1 MPLQGATAPTRDTQG
16 VASLALG
23 YVLHWAFSPPLL
35 NPKFESF
42 IMRTS
47 EEKYISLLTDFG
59 FKRIFGSQP
68 NKEDIKEYE
77 DSLKA
82 FRDIQNSIDTA
93 KEEEFAK
100 GYAEGF
106 VEGFVEGFKQGI
118 AKGEQKIVQAM
129 IQQGCDVGFISKVTG
144 ISTDTITAYL
154 ERQ

>member
-1 MPLQGATAPTRDTQG
+1 
-16 VASLALG
+16 
-23 YVLHWAFSPPLL
+23 
-35 NPKFESF
+35 
-42 IMRTS
+42 MRTLDNQPLSLQTDVFNRLFS
-47 EEKYISLLTDFG
+47 EAEIARF
-59 FKRIFGSQP
+59 

-82 FRDIQNSIDTA
+82 YRDIQNSIDTA

-106 VEGFVEGFKQGI
+106 VEGFKQGI
-118 AKGEQKIVQAM
+118 AKGEHKIVQAM
-129 IQQGCDVGFISKVTG
+129 IQQGCDVDFISKVTG

>member
-1 MPLQGATAPTRDTQG
+1 
-16 VASLALG
+16 
-23 YVLHWAFSPPLL
+23 
-35 NPKFESF
+35 
-42 IMRTS
+42 MRTLDNQPLSLQTDVFNRLFS
-47 EEKYISLLTDFG
+47 EAEIARF
-59 FKRIFGSQP
+59 

-82 FRDIQNSIDTA
+82 YRDIQNSIDTA

-118 AKGEQKIVQAM
+118 AKGEQKIVQM
-129 IQQGCDVGFISKVTG
+129 IQQGCDVDFISKVTG

>member
-1 MPLQGATAPTRDTQG
+1 
-16 VASLALG
+16 
-23 YVLHWAFSPPLL
+23 
-35 NPKFESF
+35 
-42 IMRTS
+42 MRTLDNQPLSLQTDVFNRLFS
-47 EEKYISLLTDFG
+47 EAEIACF
-59 FKRIFGSQP
+59 

-106 VEGFVEGFKQGI
+106 VEGFKQGI

-129 IQQGCDVGFISKVTG
+129 IQQGCDVDFISKVTG
-144 ISTDTITAYL
+144 ISTDTITAYI

>member
-1 MPLQGATAPTRDTQG
+1 
-16 VASLALG
+16 
-23 YVLHWAFSPPLL
+23 
-35 NPKFESF
+35 
-42 IMRTS
+42 MRTS

-68 NKEDIKEYE
+68 NKDDIKEYE

-82 FRDIQNSIDTA
+82 YRDIQNSIDTA
-93 KEEEFAK
+93 KEEGFAK
-100 GYAEGF
+100 GM
-106 VEGFVEGFKQGI
+106 

>member
-1 MPLQGATAPTRDTQG
+1 
-16 VASLALG
+16 
-23 YVLHWAFSPPLL
+23 
-35 NPKFESF
+35 
-42 IMRTS
+42 MRTLDNQPLSLQTDVFNRLFS
-47 EEKYISLLTDFG
+47 EAEIACF
-59 FKRIFGSQP
+59 

-106 VEGFVEGFKQGI
+106 VEGFKQGI

-129 IQQGCDVGFISKVTG
+129 IQQGCDVDFISKVTG

>member
-1 MPLQGATAPTRDTQG
+1 
-16 VASLALG
+16 
-23 YVLHWAFSPPLL
+23 
-35 NPKFESF
+35 
-42 IMRTS
+42 MRTLDNQPLSLQTDVFDRLFS
-47 EEKYISLLTDFG
+47 EAEIARF
-59 FKRIFGSQP
+59 

-77 DSLKA
+77 DILKA
-82 FRDIQNSIDTA
+82 YLDIKIPIETA

-106 VEGFVEGFKQGI
+106 VEGFAEGFVEGFAEGFVEGFKQGI

-129 IQQGCDVGFISKVTG
+129 IQQGCDVDFISKVTG

>member
-1 MPLQGATAPTRDTQG
+1 
-16 VASLALG
+16 
-23 YVLHWAFSPPLL
+23 
-35 NPKFESF
+35 
-42 IMRTS
+42 MRTLDNQPLSLQTDVFNRLFS
-47 EEKYISLLTDFG
+47 EAEIARF
-59 FKRIFGSQP
+59 

-82 FRDIQNSIDTA
+82 YRDIQNSIDTA

-100 GYAEGF
+100 GYA
-106 VEGFVEGFKQGI
+106 EGFVEGFKQGI

-129 IQQGCDVGFISKVTG
+129 IQQGCDVDFISKVTG

>member
-1 MPLQGATAPTRDTQG
+1 
-16 VASLALG
+16 
-23 YVLHWAFSPPLL
+23 
-35 NPKFESF
+35 
-42 IMRTS
+42 MRTLDNQPLSLQTDVFNRFFS
-47 EEKYISLLTDFG
+47 EAEIARF
-59 FKRIFGSQP
+59 

-82 FRDIQNSIDTA
+82 YRDIQNSIDTA

-100 GYAEGF
+100 GYA
-106 VEGFVEGFKQGI
+106 EGFVEGFKQGI

-129 IQQGCDVGFISKVTG
+129 IQQGCDVDFISKVTG

>member
-1 MPLQGATAPTRDTQG
+1 
-16 VASLALG
+16 
-23 YVLHWAFSPPLL
+23 
-35 NPKFESF
+35 
-42 IMRTS
+42 MRTLDNQPLSLQTDVFNRLFS
-47 EEKYISLLTDFG
+47 EAEIARF
-59 FKRIFGSQP
+59 

-129 IQQGCDVGFISKVTG
+129 IQQGCDVDFISKVTG
-144 ISTDTITAYL
+144 ISTDTITVYL

>member
-77 DSLKA
+77 DILKA
-82 FRDIQNSIDTA
+82 YLDIKIPIETA

-100 GYAEGF
+100 GYA
-106 VEGFVEGFKQGI
+106 EGFVEGFKQGI

-129 IQQGCDVGFISKVTG
+129 IQQGCDVDFISKVTG
-144 ISTDTITAYL
+144 ISTDTITAYI

>member
-1 MPLQGATAPTRDTQG
+1 
-16 VASLALG
+16 
-23 YVLHWAFSPPLL
+23 
-35 NPKFESF
+35 
-42 IMRTS
+42 MRTLDNQPLSLQTDVFNRLFS
-47 EEKYISLLTDFG
+47 EAEIARF
-59 FKRIFGSQP
+59 

-82 FRDIQNSIDTA
+82 YRDIQNSIDTA

-100 GYAEGF
+100 GYA
-106 VEGFVEGFKQGI
+106 EGFVEGFKQGI

>member
-1 MPLQGATAPTRDTQG
+1 
-16 VASLALG
+16 
-23 YVLHWAFSPPLL
+23 
-35 NPKFESF
+35 
-42 IMRTS
+42 MRTLDNQPLSLQTDVFNRLFS
-47 EEKYISLLTDFG
+47 EAEIARF
-59 FKRIFGSQP
+59 

-93 KEEEFAK
+93 KEEEFAKGYAK

-129 IQQGCDVGFISKVTG
+129 IQQGCDVDFISKVTG

>member
-1 MPLQGATAPTRDTQG
+1 
-16 VASLALG
+16 
-23 YVLHWAFSPPLL
+23 
-35 NPKFESF
+35 
-42 IMRTS
+42 MRTLDNQPLSLQTDVFNRLFS
-47 EEKYISLLTDFG
+47 EAEIARF
-59 FKRIFGSQP
+59 

-118 AKGEQKIVQAM
+118 AKGEQKIVQM
-129 IQQGCDVGFISKVTG
+129 IQQGCDVDFISKVTG

-154 ERQ
+154 ERK

>member
-1 MPLQGATAPTRDTQG
+1 
-16 VASLALG
+16 
-23 YVLHWAFSPPLL
+23 
-35 NPKFESF
+35 
-42 IMRTS
+42 MRTLDNHPLSLQTDVFDRLFS
-47 EEKYISLLTDFG
+47 EAEIARF
-59 FKRIFGSQP
+59 

-82 FRDIQNSIDTA
+82 YRDIQNSIDTA

-100 GYAEGF
+100 GYA
-106 VEGFVEGFKQGI
+106 EGFVEGFKQGI

-129 IQQGCDVGFISKVTG
+129 IQQGCDVDFISKVTG

>member
-1 MPLQGATAPTRDTQG
+1 
-16 VASLALG
+16 
-23 YVLHWAFSPPLL
+23 
-35 NPKFESF
+35 
-42 IMRTS
+42 MRTLDNQPLSLQTDVFNRLFS
-47 EEKYISLLTDFG
+47 EAEIARF
-59 FKRIFGSQP
+59 

-82 FRDIQNSIDTA
+82 YRDIQNSIDTA
-93 KEEEFAK
+93 KEEEF
-100 GYAEGF
+100 AEGF

-129 IQQGCDVGFISKVTG
+129 IQQGCDVDFISKVTG

>member
-1 MPLQGATAPTRDTQG
+1 
-16 VASLALG
+16 
-23 YVLHWAFSPPLL
+23 
-35 NPKFESF
+35 
-42 IMRTS
+42 MRTS

-68 NKEDIKEYE
+68 NKENIKEYE

-82 FRDIQNSIDTA
+82 YRDIQNSIDTA
-93 KEEEFAK
+93 KE
-100 GYAEGF
+100 EGF

-129 IQQGCDVGFISKVTG
+129 IQQGCDVDFISKVTG

>member
-1 MPLQGATAPTRDTQG
+1 
-16 VASLALG
+16 
-23 YVLHWAFSPPLL
+23 
-35 NPKFESF
+35 
-42 IMRTS
+42 MRTLDNQPLSLQTDVFDRLFS
-47 EEKYISLLTDFG
+47 EAEIARF
-59 FKRIFGSQP
+59 

-77 DSLKA
+77 DILKA
-82 FRDIQNSIDTA
+82 YLDIKIPIETA

-100 GYAEGF
+100 GYAEGFAEGF

-129 IQQGCDVGFISKVTG
+129 IQQGCDVDFISKVTG

>member
-68 NKEDIKEYE
+68 NKDDIKEYE

-82 FRDIQNSIDTA
+82 YRDIQNSIDTA
-93 KEEEFAK
+93 KEEGFAK
-100 GYAEGF
+100 GMAKGIE
-106 VEGFVEGFKQGI
+106 QGI

-129 IQQGCDVGFISKVTG
+129 Q
-144 ISTDTITAYL
+144 
-154 ERQ
+154 

>member
-1 MPLQGATAPTRDTQG
+1 
-16 VASLALG
+16 
-23 YVLHWAFSPPLL
+23 
-35 NPKFESF
+35 
-42 IMRTS
+42 MRTLDNQPLSLQTDVFNRLFS
-47 EEKYISLLTDFG
+47 ESEIARF
-59 FKRIFGSQP
+59 

-82 FRDIQNSIDTA
+82 YRDIQNSIDTA

-100 GYAEGF
+100 GYA
-106 VEGFVEGFKQGI
+106 EGFVEGFKQGI

-129 IQQGCDVGFISKVTG
+129 IQQGCDVDFISKVTG

>member
-1 MPLQGATAPTRDTQG
+1 
-16 VASLALG
+16 
-23 YVLHWAFSPPLL
+23 
-35 NPKFESF
+35 
-42 IMRTS
+42 MRTLDNQPLSLQTDVFDRLFS
-47 EEKYISLLTDFG
+47 EAEIARF
-59 FKRIFGSQP
+59 

-77 DSLKA
+77 DILKA
-82 FRDIQNSIDTA
+82 YLDIKIPIETA

-100 GYAEGF
+100 GY

-129 IQQGCDVGFISKVTG
+129 IQQGCDVDFISKVTG

>member
-1 MPLQGATAPTRDTQG
+1 
-16 VASLALG
+16 
-23 YVLHWAFSPPLL
+23 
-35 NPKFESF
+35 
-42 IMRTS
+42 MRTLDNQPLSLQTDVFNRLFS
-47 EEKYISLLTDFG
+47 EAEIARF
-59 FKRIFGSQP
+59 

-93 KEEEFAK
+93 KEEEF
-100 GYAEGF
+100 AEGF

-129 IQQGCDVGFISKVTG
+129 IQQGCDVDFISKVTG

>member
-1 MPLQGATAPTRDTQG
+1 
-16 VASLALG
+16 
-23 YVLHWAFSPPLL
+23 
-35 NPKFESF
+35 
-42 IMRTS
+42 MRTLDNQLLSLQTDVFNRLFS
-47 EEKYISLLTDFG
+47 EAEIACF
-59 FKRIFGSQP
+59 

-106 VEGFVEGFKQGI
+106 VEGFVEGFKQSI

>member
-1 MPLQGATAPTRDTQG
+1 
-16 VASLALG
+16 
-23 YVLHWAFSPPLL
+23 
-35 NPKFESF
+35 
-42 IMRTS
+42 MRTLDNQPLSLQTDVFNRLFS
-47 EEKYISLLTDFG
+47 EAEIARF
-59 FKRIFGSQP
+59 

-106 VEGFVEGFKQGI
+106 VEGFKQGI

-129 IQQGCDVGFISKVTG
+129 IQQGCDVDFISKVTG
-144 ISTDTITAYL
+144 ISTDTITAYI

>member
-1 MPLQGATAPTRDTQG
+1 
-16 VASLALG
+16 
-23 YVLHWAFSPPLL
+23 
-35 NPKFESF
+35 
-42 IMRTS
+42 MRTLDNQPLSLQTDVFNRLFS
-47 EEKYISLLTDFG
+47 EAEIARF
-59 FKRIFGSQP
+59 

-100 GYAEGF
+100 GYAKGYA
-106 VEGFVEGFKQGI
+106 EGFVEGFKQGI

-129 IQQGCDVGFISKVTG
+129 IQQGCDVDFISKVTG
-144 ISTDTITAYL
+144 ISTDTITAYI

>member
-1 MPLQGATAPTRDTQG
+1 
-16 VASLALG
+16 
-23 YVLHWAFSPPLL
+23 
-35 NPKFESF
+35 
-42 IMRTS
+42 MRTLDNQPLSLQTDVFNRLFS
-47 EEKYISLLTDFG
+47 EAEIARF
-59 FKRIFGSQP
+59 

-82 FRDIQNSIDTA
+82 YRDIQNSIDTA

-100 GYAEGF
+100 GY

-129 IQQGCDVGFISKVTG
+129 IQQGCDVDFISKVTG
-144 ISTDTITAYL
+144 ISTDTITAYI

>member
-1 MPLQGATAPTRDTQG
+1 
-16 VASLALG
+16 
-23 YVLHWAFSPPLL
+23 
-35 NPKFESF
+35 
-42 IMRTS
+42 MRTS

-68 NKEDIKEYE
+68 NKDDIKEYE
-77 DSLKA
+77 DILKA
-82 FRDIQNSIDTA
+82 YLDIKIPIETA

-129 IQQGCDVGFISKVTG
+129 IQQGCDVDFISKVTG

>member
-1 MPLQGATAPTRDTQG
+1 
-16 VASLALG
+16 
-23 YVLHWAFSPPLL
+23 
-35 NPKFESF
+35 
-42 IMRTS
+42 MRTLDNQPLSLQTDVFNRLFS
-47 EEKYISLLTDFG
+47 EAEIARF
-59 FKRIFGSQP
+59 

-82 FRDIQNSIDTA
+82 YRDIQNPIDTA

-100 GYAEGF
+100 GYA
-106 VEGFVEGFKQGI
+106 EGFVEGFKQGI

-129 IQQGCDVGFISKVTG
+129 IQQGCDVDFISKVTG

>member
-1 MPLQGATAPTRDTQG
+1 
-16 VASLALG
+16 
-23 YVLHWAFSPPLL
+23 
-35 NPKFESF
+35 
-42 IMRTS
+42 MRTLDNQPLSLQTDVFNRLFS
-47 EEKYISLLTDFG
+47 EAEIARF
-59 FKRIFGSQP
+59 

-106 VEGFVEGFKQGI
+106 VEGFKQGI

-129 IQQGCDVGFISKVTG
+129 IQQGCDVDFISKVTG

>member
-1 MPLQGATAPTRDTQG
+1 
-16 VASLALG
+16 
-23 YVLHWAFSPPLL
+23 
-35 NPKFESF
+35 
-42 IMRTS
+42 MRTLDNQPLSLQTDVFNRLFS
-47 EEKYISLLTDFG
+47 EAEIARFNKE
-59 FKRIFGSQP
+59 

-129 IQQGCDVGFISKVTG
+129 IQQGCDVDFISKVTG

>member
-1 MPLQGATAPTRDTQG
+1 
-16 VASLALG
+16 
-23 YVLHWAFSPPLL
+23 
-35 NPKFESF
+35 
-42 IMRTS
+42 MRTS

-82 FRDIQNSIDTA
+82 YLDIKIPIETA

-100 GYAEGF
+100 GYA
-106 VEGFVEGFKQGI
+106 EGFVEGFKQGI

-129 IQQGCDVGFISKVTG
+129 IQQGCDVDFISKVTG
-144 ISTDTITAYL
+144 ISTDTITAYI

>member
-1 MPLQGATAPTRDTQG
+1 
-16 VASLALG
+16 
-23 YVLHWAFSPPLL
+23 
-35 NPKFESF
+35 
-42 IMRTS
+42 MRTLDNQPLSLQTDVFDRLFS
-47 EEKYISLLTDFG
+47 EAEIARF
-59 FKRIFGSQP
+59 

-82 FRDIQNSIDTA
+82 YRDIQNSIDTA

-100 GYAEGF
+100 GYA
-106 VEGFVEGFKQGI
+106 EGFVEGFKQGI

-129 IQQGCDVGFISKVTG
+129 IQQGCDVDFISKVTG